1 MNEAVTITPMYY
13 FLMTFAELVYA
24 MFPMIMI
31 MAGVGFILQSV
42 RTEPWGT
49 SWYPPATYVG
59 VFLVVS
65 GFALMVM
72 L

>member
-1 MNEAVTITPMYY
+1 MNEAVTITPIYY
-13 FLMTFAELVYA
+13 FLMEFAKFVYA
-24 MFPMIMI
+24 AFPLII
-31 MAGVGFILQSV
+31 VLAGAGLVLQSI

-65 GFALMVM
+65 GFALMVI